1 MRPHF
6 ISQARVS
13 HRRTTAVAAWGENML
28 HILTAVPRL
37 KVRRPACGC
46 RTAMAPD
53 RTPSRRR
60 WPVVARTLLLWCA
73 VSAAT
78 AAAPPFPL
86 AGQGAAL
93 GTSADAGAAG
103 LPVTPAFVCTADLEL
118 ALAAGSPE
126 GVQRRA
132 EVSRREGELRLAEL
146 GLSTVLSVTSGVD
159 VGANLLRE
167 EAAAWDTTLQL
178 DAALGYRYDEVA
190 VVRARTALTT
200 ARKREAEQRRADVLN
215 ALIQLS
221 RLRAAQRQWTQA
233 EGSATEAE
241 SLAASV
247 RRSAITTQAAALGSA
262 SGPSPAAAEQGPE
275 PATDSAP
282 AGPPGSAPD
291 LAFVPAPELDHVLPP
306 DLPPDL
312 ALNIRELDLAAARA
326 RATAT
331 GRAGEAATAL
341 AELERL
347 GVPLPAV
354 KAHADRITHTGPVA
368 CLAPAAGTMN
378 RAGGPALPQPEPGLM
393 AERLLL
399 VHATDLAA
407 ARNRRAT
414 LGPLRDL
421 SLTAHY
427 QEGGARVRA
436 EVELDGGRPGAG
448 VDLRLRP
455 AAAHSWGV
463 GLAATIRLDDTMGPA
478 LAAAAAEL
486 EAAQAALAEFDTQL
500 PARVTAQTA
509 AVGSAWLQLAF
520 AVEAVSIAAERMQ
533 LAVSEGAPEKDV
545 ARAEQVLS
553 RSVDALE
560 REYQAYL
567 RALGRYLAEFDM
579 AWSDLALDD

>member
-1 MRPHF
+1 
-6 ISQARVS
+6 
-13 HRRTTAVAAWGENML
+13 
-28 HILTAVPRL
+28 
-37 KVRRPACGC
+37 
-46 RTAMAPD
+46 MAPD
-53 RTPSRRR
+53 RTPWRRR
-60 WPVVARTLLLWCA
+60 WPVVAVTLLLWCA
-73 VSAAT
+73 VTTAT
-78 AAAPPFPL
+78 AAAPPLPL

-93 GTSADAGAAG
+93 GTSVDAGTAG

-126 GVQRRA
+126 AIQRRA

-146 GLSTVLSVTSGVD
+146 GLSTVLSVTSGVN

-178 DAALGYRYDEVA
+178 DAAVGYRYDEVA

-247 RRSAITTQAAALGSA
+247 RRSAIAAQAAALGSA
-262 SGPSPAAAEQGPE
+262 SGPSPAATEQGPE

-282 AGPPGSAPD
+282 ARVAGSAPD
-291 LAFVPAPELDHVLPP
+291 LASDLAYVPTPELGHVLPP
-306 DLPPDL
+306 DLAPDLPPDL
-312 ALNIRELDLAAARA
+312 VLNIRELDLAAARA

-331 GRAGEAATAL
+331 GRAGETATAL

-354 KAHADRITHTGPVA
+354 KAHADRMTHTGPVA

-399 VHATDLAA
+399 VHAADLAA

-455 AAAHSWGV
+455 AAAHNWGV

-486 EAAQAALAEFDTQL
+486 EAAQAALAEFDNEL

-509 AVGSAWLQLAF
+509 TVGSAWLQLAF
-520 AVEAVSIAAERMQ
+520 AVEAVNIAAERLQ

-567 RALGRYLAEFDM
+567 RALGRYLAEFGM